1 MQFSVTFFKR
11 AIFNLHVQFELI
23 CQNYGRVVSLF
34 LLLGSFYW
42 LFKECYTG
50 FFFFWI
56 IFSSPQLLPNPSV
69 ILTQSDCVGFFSF
82 FYNLLVK
89 FVLFVYS
96 CTWPST
102 GGHQHTRGN
111 IIKEKWHHLTQQPS
125 IASDS
130 LTKGRNSCLPL
141 LPMLWSCLAW
151 ACTGFMH
158 AERESDHKNKNK
170 SSELKISKTKLPKKN
185 KLKGKFNK
193 RKKNMWFIFCWPNT
207 FGNGFCSGIW
217 MIYSVTLHS
226 RAVFPSL
233 LSGVNYK

>member
-23 CQNYGRVVSLF
+23 CQNYGRVVTLF

-42 LFKECYTG
+42 LFKECYTVFFLDHIQFFPTSPKFTYHPYPIWLCG
-50 FFFFWI
+50 FFF
-56 IFSSPQLLPNPSV
+56 L
-69 ILTQSDCVGFFSF
+69 

-89 FVLFVYS
+89 FVLLVYS
-96 CTWPST
+96 CTWHST

-141 LPMLWSCLAW
+141 LSMLWSCLAW

-158 AERESDHKNKNK
+158 AERECDHKNKNK
-170 SSELKISKTKLPKKN
+170 SSELKISKTKLPEKN
-185 KLKGKFNK
+185 KLKGKSNK
-193 RKKNMWFIFCWPNT
+193 RKKKKNMWFIFCWPNT
-207 FGNGFCSGIW
+207 FGYGFCSGIW
-217 MIYSVTLHS
+217 MIYSVALHS
-226 RAVFPSL
+226 RVVFPPL

>member
-42 LFKECYTG
+42 LFKECYTV
-50 FFFFWI
+50 FFFG
-56 IFSSPQLLPNPSV
+56 SYSVLPNFSQIHLSSLPNLIV
-69 ILTQSDCVGFFSF
+69 WFFFF

-89 FVLFVYS
+89 FVLLVYS
-96 CTWPST
+96 CTWHST

-130 LTKGRNSCLPL
+130 LTKGRNLCLPL
-141 LPMLWSCLAW
+141 LSMLWSCLAW

-158 AERESDHKNKNK
+158 AERECDHKNKNK
-170 SSELKISKTKLPKKN
+170 SSELKISKTKLPEKN
-185 KLKGKFNK
+185 KLKGKSNK

-217 MIYSVTLHS
+217 MIYSVALHS
-226 RAVFPSL
+226 RVVFPPL